1 MLQTIDLLQDNK
13 PNKTKQTVK
22 IVIRNAKMSDLNKMK
37 EINERCLQEN
47 YNIEFWHEIWNTN
60 KSCCFVAVFSGIIIG
75 YVLASEDHIVSF
87 AVDEEYRNKKVGK
100 ELMKNVLNNFK
111 SDVRLNVRI
120 SNDAA
125 RMLYK
130 NLGFTDD
137 TTVKDYY
144 RNPVEDS
151 IEMVKKYDKTSVKY
165 ITNEKMKITINDNNV
180 NNNKAKTIES
190 ISVSSSN

>member
-13 PNKTKQTVK
+13 SNKTKQTVK
-22 IVIRNAKMSDLNKMK
+22 IVIRNAKMTDLNKMK

-60 KSCCFVAVFSGIIIG
+60 KSCCFVAVFSGMIIG
-75 YVLASEDHIVSF
+75 YVLSSANDIVSF

-180 NNNKAKTIES
+180 NNNKAKTSES

>member
-60 KSCCFVAVFSGIIIG
+60 KSCCFVAVFSGMIIG
-75 YVLASEDHIVSF
+75 YVLSSANDIVSF

-180 NNNKAKTIES
+180 NNNKVKTTES

>member
-13 PNKTKQTVK
+13 SNKTKQTVK
-22 IVIRNAKMSDLNKMK
+22 IVIRNAKMTDLNKMK

-60 KSCCFVAVFSGIIIG
+60 KSCCFVAVFSGMIIG
-75 YVLASEDHIVSF
+75 YVLSSANDIVSF

>member
-1 MLQTIDLLQDNK
+1 MLRTIDLLQDNK
-13 PNKTKQTVK
+13 SNKTKQTVK

-47 YNIEFWHEIWNTN
+47 YNIEFWHEIWDTN

-165 ITNEKMKITINDNNV
+165 ITNEKMKITINDNDKND
-180 NNNKAKTIES
+180 KIES